1 MSKQYFLLEIEVGE
15 HGHIMLQDVLEVV
28 DDVLVSEAGGW
39 SSITDGYELPEDV
52 AKAVMASVDNRFQEV
67 S

>member
-1 MSKQYFLLEIEVGE
+1 MKQYFLLEVDVGS
-15 HGHIMLQDVLEVV
+15 GHYTVQDIMEMV
-28 DDVLVSEAGGW
+28 DEDIGFGYGNVGVA
-39 SSITDGYELPEDV
+39 DGYELPEDV